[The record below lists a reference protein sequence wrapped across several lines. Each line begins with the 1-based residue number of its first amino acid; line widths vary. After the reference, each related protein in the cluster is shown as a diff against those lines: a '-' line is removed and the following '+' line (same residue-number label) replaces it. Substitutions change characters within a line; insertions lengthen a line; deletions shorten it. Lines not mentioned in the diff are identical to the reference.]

1 MSFSNSSSTAN
12 LKTIQPALDASIQA
26 NLRLFLIG
34 VSQYADPSFAPV
46 SSASNNAL
54 AWLVSALRMGAAPA
68 GNPFLLEEAWHPE
81 ELVKKFKATLE
92 QADLDNQERAGLQ
105 HLYDDLEEDKLPKD
119 WDLQLPTLS
128 ETSKALVYLG
138 NHLDWNKKCRM
149 LVFFSGHG
157 ALQADLPV
165 LCLSDTTRVGD
176 RKNAREER
184 EAANEK
190 RLSEM
195 TKTLESRRNAAR
207 SEPERV
213 CFAEGLAL
221 LAKMAT
227 VSRNRGMFS
236 ALLDIVSHPVADMGV
251 KYRSSVILALLRR
264 VNANLLSTRE
274 VPTGVLKLENA
285 LTVQHI
291 RLALGDVAERVT
303 LVIDACHSGGSLR
316 ELQGNTASHPWI
328 DAGLNCRII
337 SASATGGVAAEARIG
352 ERRQSAATWAL
363 TQVMSRWGRVMDG
376 PTYAL
381 GIRNGDLVQR
391 ANLLLAALSFRQQL
405 TLHSQPTSGG
415 ISAADLP
422 FCGLDPATRTWSDPN
437 AQADAV
443 QVTGESTGLTEWKI
457 YQGTTLRAVL
467 LAVGGATDWSHTP
480 ADPAK
485 PAYTYQKNQL
495 YVLTRKADA
504 NALAGGSF
512 EVKKYTWNGTGSPS
526 QDIVSGVEVFNN
538 TPWTQMPAS
547 NDPDEHS
554 FGSATTLQNVSSQ
567 QIGNNKRVFLQW
579 TASSGSTP
587 PRLQILTKASFPF
600 TPSDFAADGQAM
612 SFPAGASE
620 TFPAGSWYRQI
631 DLPNS

>member
-1 MSFSNSSSTAN
+1 MSFSNTPSSARTQ
-12 LKTIQPALDASIQA
+12 QPGLEAALQA
-26 NLRLFLIG
+26 NTRLCLIG
-34 VSQYADPSFAPV
+34 VSKYDDPTFAPV
-46 SSASNNAL
+46 SSATNNVFS
-54 AWLVSALRMGAAPA
+54 WLIVAMRMGAEAP
-68 GNPFLLEEAWHPE
+68 GNQLLVEEASDTAQLITQIGRTFDE
-81 ELVKKFKATLE
+81 V
-92 QADLDNQERAGLQ
+92 DLDNEERASLR
-105 HLYDDLEEDKLPKD
+105 HLLENMTPEAVAETWVLRR
-119 WDLQLPTLS
+119 PTLA
-128 ETSKALVYLG
+128 ETTKSLAFLGAFLDANPGDRLLVS
-138 NHLDWNKKCRM
+138 
-149 LVFFSGHG
+149 FSGHG
-157 ALQADLPV
+157 AQENGRPV
-165 LCLSDTTRVGD
+165 LCLADTRRVADPTQERQD
-176 RKNAREER
+176 RRQRSQRRKEKLIRVLKERHQKEEGARAAPLAETLKLFKDMASHAEE
-184 EAANEK
+184 N
-190 RLSEM
+190 
-195 TKTLESRRNAAR
+195 
-207 SEPERV
+207 
-213 CFAEGLAL
+213 GLL
-221 LAKMAT
+221 
-227 VSRNRGMFS
+227 G
-236 ALLDIVSHPVADMGV
+236 ALLDVLLVALDDINLWLYPDNTLLLFQWVNTNLQRMSAPP
-251 KYRSSVILALLRR
+251 RS
-264 VNANLLSTRE
+264 TCE
-274 VPTGVLKLENA
+274 LKDA
-285 LTVQHI
+285 LTVEHL
-291 RLALGDVAERVT
+291 RLALGDTAERVT
-303 LVIDACHSGGSLR
+303 LVLDACHSGGSLDA
-316 ELQGNTASHPWI
+316 LQGNTAGHPWI
-328 DAGLNCRII
+328 QAGLNCRII

-363 TQVMSRWGRVMDG
+363 TQVLSRWGRVLDG

-391 ANLLLAALSFRQQL
+391 ANLLLSALSFRQQL
-405 TLHSQPTSGG
+405 TLHAPALSHG

-437 AQADAV
+437 AQADAI

-467 LAVGGATDWSHTP
+467 LAVGGATDWQHTP

-587 PRLQILTKASFPF
+587 PRLQILTKATFPF